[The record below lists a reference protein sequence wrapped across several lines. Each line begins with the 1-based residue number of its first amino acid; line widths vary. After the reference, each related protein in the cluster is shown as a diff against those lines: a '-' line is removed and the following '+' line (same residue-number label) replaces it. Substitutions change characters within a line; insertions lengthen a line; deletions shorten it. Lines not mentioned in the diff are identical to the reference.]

1 MEYLV
6 FNSEY
11 PGHEGEMARQMCNL
25 FPEEKI
31 RFYACGGTGTF
42 RNILK
47 GVPEEDLG
55 RVEIAEAAYGLT
67 NDFLNIYGEE
77 REKFKDFRNFIAGKV
92 QPLDYLQTSIGPAHN
107 TVSLGLDGLILRGVL
122 HLKKL
127 PFCKGRVPYFISSGL
142 AILST
147 RTLDLEI
154 EADGEIFSGR
164 YCEVAFGNGNLLGGN
179 FHFGGEADPTDG
191 KMKMILVPGRGFFY
205 KMKMLFAAI
214 LNRQE
219 VLENSSSWRM
229 VSEAKIRNKEGV
241 PLSINVDG
249 ELEIAEEFTIRV
261 NRGGMRFVE
270 PKDIDRSNI
279 TWKKKVDLHKY

>member
-1 MEYLV
+1 MQ
-6 FNSEY
+6 S
-11 PGHEGEMARQMCNL
+11 
-25 FPEEKI
+25 
-31 RFYACGGTGTF
+31 
-42 RNILK
+42 
-47 GVPEEDLG
+47 
-55 RVEIAEAAYGLT
+55 
-67 NDFLNIYGEE
+67 
-77 REKFKDFRNFIAGKV
+77 
-92 QPLDYLQTSIGPAHN
+92 LDYLQTSIGPAHN
-107 TVSLGLDGLILRGVL
+107 TVSLGLDGLIFTRSPAF
-122 HLKKL
+122 KKL

-164 YCEVAFGNGNLLGGN
+164 YCEVAFGNGNLLVVTSIL
-179 FHFGGEADPTDG
+179 GEADPTDG

-261 NRGGMRFVE
+261 NRGGMQFVE

-279 TWKKKVDLHKY
+279 TWKKK